1 MKKTIQ
7 SHRFSNKTSRDM
19 WVETYDPGNG
29 FKVNPYD
36 YDNVDDYLDALRE
49 DWKEKYDSFDEY
61 SYIDVEDYDSLEEYQ
76 EAIED

>member
-7 SHRFSNKTSRDM
+7 SHRINNKISQDK
-19 WVETYDPGNG
+19 WAEIYDPGND

-36 YDNVDDYLDALRE
+36 YDNVDDYLDALCE
-49 DWKEKYDSFDEY
+49 EWKEKYDPFDEHP
-61 SYIDVEDYDSLEEYQ
+61 YIDVEDYDSLEEYR